1 MLREGLERGGEGGGG
16 APRGGGRVAALR
28 RRAFNYRAPSDALLA
43 ALGRWEDAAVPHIP
57 NRAHALLAAYDTG
70 GRS

>member
-1 MLREGLERGGEGGGG
+1 MLRDRGGEDPG
-16 APRGGGRVAALR
+16 AAPGGGGRVAALR

-57 NRAHALLAAYDTG
+57 NRAHALMAAYDTG
-70 GRS
+70 GQS